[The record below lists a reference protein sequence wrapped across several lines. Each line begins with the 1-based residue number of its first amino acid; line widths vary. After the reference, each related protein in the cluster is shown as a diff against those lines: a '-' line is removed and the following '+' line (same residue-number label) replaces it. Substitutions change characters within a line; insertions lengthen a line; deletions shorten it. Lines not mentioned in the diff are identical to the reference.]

1 MASTGTD
8 VAGIGFDTLSGVKH
22 ARAHDTSLGVDR
34 KRIVLLLRSVVIAT
48 AAYLLLAGQETG
60 LYQIG
65 FVATFALSNVVLAAA
80 PARFFYMPQFGPAL
94 LLVDTAVILFGLSL
108 SQGLSQDLLLV
119 YFFTI
124 FLTTVG
130 ESIGQIAIGSALIS
144 LVYGY
149 WLWASGG
156 FSLHS
161 DAWVRLPFFFLVA
174 IFYASLI
181 DQLKRE
187 RRRREDAER
196 EMQHLRLLLDMAA
209 VFSETHATRDFVRSM
224 GRFVEGACPGLR
236 CRMQLWEND
245 QATAGTDP
253 SPGMAF
259 TVRAHGS
266 EYGELC
272 VEATAGRELT
282 EHERW
287 LCKMVAHAA
296 AGALYAADQSTAAQ
310 SATEIKEQFLAVIS
324 HEFRTPLHAILG
336 YLEMLDASEL
346 GAVDPMVHESIDR
359 LRANACRLQDLLEE
373 VLGFAELRSGRRMV
387 RAERLSFDEL
397 ISDIAPAIRE
407 QLAGKTVTFSYRV
420 LDGADEICTDARKL
434 RRVLACLLSNA
445 AKFTE
450 NGWLTLTVGRSL
462 DGSAE
467 ITVAD
472 TGIGIPS
479 ADLAVVF
486 EEFRQVDGS
495 YTRRYG
501 GLGLGLTLARELIT
515 ILGGQME
522 LDSHVGEGTT
532 VRVRLPQ
539 SVIGQNGHQTIVV
552 AAEPDALATSQA
564 SENPRYMNLVSHGAS
579 ENVQ

>member
-1 MASTGTD
+1 MAAAGTEL
-8 VAGIGFDTLSGVKH
+8 AGIGFDSTSGTKTS
-22 ARAHDTSLGVDR
+22 RTHDTQLGVDR

-48 AAYLLLAGQETG
+48 SAYLLLSGRDTG
-60 LYQIG
+60 LSQIG
-65 FVATFALSNVVLAAA
+65 FVATFVLSNIALALA
-80 PARFFYMPQFGPAL
+80 PRRIFYMPQFGPAL
-94 LLVDTAVILFGLSL
+94 LLADTGVILFGLSL

-144 LVYGY
+144 VVYGY
-149 WLWASGG
+149 WLWSSGG
-156 FSLHS
+156 FSLQS

-236 CRMQLWEND
+236 CRMELR
-245 QATAGTDP
+245 DP
-253 SPGMAF
+253 HGAETTPAPGMAF
-259 TVRAHGS
+259 SVRAHGC
-266 EYGELC
+266 EYGELY
-272 VEATAGRELT
+272 VEASAGRELT

-310 SATEIKEQFLAVIS
+310 AAAEIKEQFLAVIS

-336 YLEMLDASEL
+336 YLEMLDATEL
-346 GAVDPMVHESIDR
+346 GTLDPMVRESIER

-387 RAERLSFDEL
+387 RAEKLSLEEL
-397 ISDIAPAIRE
+397 INDIAPAIRE
-407 QLAGKTVTFSYRV
+407 QLAGKPVTFSYRV
-420 LDGADEICTDARKL
+420 LEGANEICTDQRKL

-450 NGWLTLTVGRSL
+450 NGWLTLTVGRSA
-462 DGSAE
+462 DGWAE
-467 ITVAD
+467 VVVAD

-486 EEFRQVDGS
+486 DEFRQVDGS
-495 YTRRYG
+495 FTRRYG
-501 GLGLGLTLARELIT
+501 GLGLGLTLARELIN

-539 SVIGQNGHQTIVV
+539 SVIGKNGHHTIVV
-552 AAEPDALATSQA
+552 AAEPQAITASQA
-564 SENPRYMNLVSHGAS
+564 SEAPRYPNFAIHGAS